1 MSIYFDNAATSFPKP
16 PEVINAVTN
25 ALTNFGGNSG
35 RGSSSLSMDSNRI
48 VYNCREALCDFFN
61 YNYTENVIFSSNIT
75 SSLNTLLLSI
85 VKPNWHI
92 ITTSMEHNSVL
103 RPLFKLKEELNI
115 EVSIIEASD
124 KGLVDVNK
132 IKQEIKH
139 NTKLVI
145 LSHSSNLVGTIQ
157 PIHQI
162 GALCKANNIFF
173 ILDSA
178 QTAGV
183 LPIDMKAI
191 NINALAFTGHK
202 SLLAPQGIGGF
213 IIDNNLNEIAKPVF
227 VGGTGSHS
235 HSVITPNFLPDK
247 FECGTLNLPGI
258 NGLLAGI
265 KFINNI
271 GIHTIKAKEDE
282 LCQFALQS
290 LLDLEKVAIYG
301 PTDSK
306 LKTSTIAFNINGLD
320 ASEVGFYLDR
330 EFGIATR
337 TGLHCAPLAHKTV
350 GTYPSGSVRISLG
363 YFNTID
369 EIKYFKDCIYKLLK
383 GGSYG
388 TTYSQ

>member
-1 MSIYFDNAATSFPKP
+1 MNIYFDNAATSFPKP
-16 PEVINAVTN
+16 PEVIKAVTD
-25 ALTNFGGNSG
+25 ALINFGGNSG

-48 VYNCREALCDFFN
+48 VYNCRESLCNFFN
-61 YNYTENVIFSSNIT
+61 YEHTENLIFTNNIT
-75 SSLNTLLLSI
+75 SSLNILLFSV
-85 VKPNWHI
+85 VKPDWHI

-103 RPLFKLKEELNI
+103 RPLFKLKEDLNI
-115 EVSIIEASD
+115 ELSVVEASPQ
-124 KGLVDVNK
+124 GLVDINK

-139 NTKLVI
+139 NTKLII

-157 PIHQI
+157 PIEEI
-162 GALCKANNIFF
+162 GLLCRDNDIFF
-173 ILDSA
+173 ILDTA

-183 LPIDMKAI
+183 LPIDMKKN

-235 HSVITPNFLPDK
+235 HSVITPDFLPDK

-271 GIHTIKAKEDE
+271 GIHNIKAKEEE

-290 LLDLEKVAIYG
+290 LLDLEQVTIYG
-301 PTDSK
+301 PIDSK
-306 LKTSTIAFNINGLD
+306 QKTSTMSFNINGLD

-330 EFGIATR
+330 EFGISTR

-369 EIKYFKDCIYKLLK
+369 EIKYFKDCMYKLIK
-383 GGSYG
+383 GGFYG
-388 TTYSQ
+388 TTY